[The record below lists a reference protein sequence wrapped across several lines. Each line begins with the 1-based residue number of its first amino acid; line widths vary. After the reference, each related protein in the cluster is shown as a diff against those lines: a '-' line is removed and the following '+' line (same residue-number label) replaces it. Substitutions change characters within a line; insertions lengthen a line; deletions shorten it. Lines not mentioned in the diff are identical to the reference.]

1 MKLKHKRLIFDLLKI
16 GLGIL
21 YLFPM
26 IIMVIT
32 AFQPKIEV
40 LSIPFKLSIKNPTFD
55 NFIHTIQYMDVLV
68 WLKNTFIVIGICLP
82 TQLVT
87 ALLTAYGFAFFNF
100 KGKKFLFALLLTT
113 MMIPG
118 EVVTAT
124 LFKMMVKWDL
134 INTYGALT
142 ITHLTSVACVFMFRQ
157 NMLSLP
163 RSLWD
168 AAQIDGCG
176 YMPYFYKVM
185 VPLCKPLIVT
195 RVMSGFIA
203 QYNSHMW
210 PQLVTTTSDMRT
222 VQAGIA
228 SIMGAE
234 HDGVSLA
241 AATIVLILPV
251 LIFIFGMER
260 ITSGMTAGAVKS

>member
-1 MKLKHKRLIFDLLKI
+1 MKLKHKKLIFDLLKV

-26 IIMVIT
+26 IVMLIT
-32 AFQPKIEV
+32 SFQPKIEV
-40 LSIPFKLSIKNPTFD
+40 LSIPFRLSIKNPTFT
-55 NFIHTIQYMDVLV
+55 NYIHTIQYMDVLT
-68 WLKNTFIVIGICLP
+68 WLKNTFIVIGVCLP

-87 ALLTAYGFAFFNF
+87 ALLAAYGFAFFDF
-100 KGKKFLFALLLTT
+100 KGKKFLFTLLLTT

-124 LFKMMVKWDL
+124 LFKMMVNWDL
-134 INTYGALT
+134 INTYAALT
-142 ITHLTSVACVFMFRQ
+142 ITHLVSVACVFMFRQ

-163 RSLWD
+163 RSLWE
-168 AAQIDGCG
+168 AARMDGCG
-176 YMPYFYKVM
+176 YMTYFAKIV

-195 RVMSGFIA
+195 RLMSGFIA

-241 AATIVLILPV
+241 AATVVLIIPV
-251 LIFIFGMER
+251 CIFVFGMDR